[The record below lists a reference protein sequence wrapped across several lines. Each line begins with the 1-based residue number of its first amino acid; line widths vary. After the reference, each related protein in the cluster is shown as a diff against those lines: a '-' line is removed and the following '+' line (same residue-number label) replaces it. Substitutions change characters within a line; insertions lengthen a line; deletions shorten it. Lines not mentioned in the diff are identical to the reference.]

1 MWKPLGCI
9 EDVSCSNQNIILWI
23 QKIDKD
29 PKAYGVND
37 LYSKLAKICLIPS
50 RIGNGIQ
57 SKFPLKKYL
66 QKYIEDGTKNGKHA
80 QTIDKWKYTI
90 KALFRFIP
98 PSTDIR
104 DVTVLDAK
112 NWYDSISNP

>member
-1 MWKPLGCI
+1 MSIRFRIFILIKGKRNTISLPSKIGEHNKLFI
-9 EDVSCSNQNIILWI
+9 QNHVEAIKDALEKEVALDQHTCLWI

-57 SKFPLKKYL
+57 SKFPL
-66 QKYIEDGTKNGKHA
+66 I
-80 QTIDKWKYTI
+80 
-90 KALFRFIP
+90 IP
-98 PSTDIR
+98 ANIC
-104 DVTVLDAK
+104 
-112 NWYDSISNP
+112 

>member
-37 LYSKLAKICLIPS
+37 LYSKLAKIGLISP

-57 SKFPLKKYL
+57 SKFPL
-66 QKYIEDGTKNGKHA
+66 I
-80 QTIDKWKYTI
+80 
-90 KALFRFIP
+90 IP
-98 PSTDIR
+98 ANIF
-104 DVTVLDAK
+104 
-112 NWYDSISNP
+112 